1 VNVSGPAVSCSR
13 RVVLA
18 RLTGGGL
25 GLTLAAR
32 RFAVAAQ
39 DASPEAMAGEIA
51 PLPAAWAEA
60 WTSGDADQL
69 LALYAEDA
77 VYEEKPTNSV
87 ATGHEE
93 IRALYEGTHATF
105 SDIEVTPTT
114 GFQTEGWA
122 TIEGTFAGKYTGQLP
137 GLPAGA
143 GQPFSVPFA
152 AIFELD
158 GDKIRRSA
166 DYFDLSSVL
175 AQIGAPAAGAEATPT
190 A

>member
-1 VNVSGPAVSCSR
+1 VNLSGPAVFVSR
-13 RVVLA
+13 RVALA
-18 RLTGGGL
+18 RLAGGGL

-32 RFAVAAQ
+32 RFAASAQ
-39 DASPEAMAGEIA
+39 EASPEAMAGEIA

-69 LALYAEDA
+69 LAFYAEDA
-77 VYEEKPTNSV
+77 VYEEKPTNSL

-93 IRALYEGTHATF
+93 IRALYDGTHATF
-105 SDIEVTPTT
+105 SDIEVTPTM

-122 TIEGTFAGKYTGQLP
+122 VVEGTFAGKYTGQIP
-137 GLPAGA
+137 GLPAGE

-152 AIFELD
+152 AIFELE

-166 DYFDLSSVL
+166 DYFDLASVL
-175 AQIGAPAAGAEATPT
+175 AQIGAPAGSAEATPT